1 VAGFDNNTPFD
12 IGWFRLLMYQ
22 NLFRL
27 SRVSFNK
34 MKNLNTKVTKE
45 SGFANFG
52 KIVYSIMERKIW
64 SPDAVRLLPSD
75 NPLLQPGGE
84 ERFESPEL
92 YRLRLQAEHA
102 ILVAGFDELICLEGL
117 NFTPFDYQVRAA
129 QVMLRRFRGRGMF
142 CDEVGLGKTIEA
154 GLVLKEYL
162 ERDIVERV
170 LIVTPPGLVEQWRE
184 EAAIK
189 FGLGDFVTSLDPKFR
204 ALGEGAWQRFPR
216 IIASLATARRA
227 EHRAEIQKIPYDLV
241 IVDEAHHLKNRSS
254 VSWKFVNK
262 LQRKYILLLTAT
274 PVENNLDELY
284 NLITLLK
291 PGQLKTPREFRSQF
305 VVRGDP
311 RLPKNRG
318 KLRQLLGDVMVR
330 HTRGQVDLKLP
341 PRRAN
346 TVRLALSPAEV
357 DLYEKI
363 SAFIRARL
371 VQGKDGDGAGL
382 NQTDRFTLLTLQR
395 EIGSSPMAAEPTLRS
410 LAARQEDDEL
420 RARLL
425 ALAEESANVKAWAKA
440 DALEKLLG
448 SILGKGAPTEEKVII
463 FTHFLRTLDGL
474 IERLE
479 RMGVPFVVYHGRLNP
494 AAKQRA
500 IDDFEHEAQVLLSTE
515 AAGEGRN
522 LQFCRTMINFDV
534 PWNPMRIEQRVGR
547 IHRVGQEREVHIY
560 NLSARGTIEDYLLEI
575 IDQKLN
581 MFELVIGEMDMIL
594 GRLSDERDF
603 EELVLDVWVRA
614 RTKAD
619 ADAGF
624 HQLGESL
631 RQARQVYQTVK
642 EYDEALFG
650 EDFSAD

>member
-1 VAGFDNNTPFD
+1 MDA
-12 IGWFRLLMYQ
+12 
-22 NLFRL
+22 
-27 SRVSFNK
+27 
-34 MKNLNTKVTKE
+34 
-45 SGFANFG
+45 
-52 KIVYSIMERKIW
+52 KIW
-64 SPDAVRLLPSD
+64 SPEAVRLLPSD
-75 NPLLQPGGE
+75 NPVLQPGGQD
-84 ERFESPEL
+84 RFADPEL

-102 ILVAGFDELICLEGL
+102 ILVAGFDELICLDEL
-117 NFTPFDYQVRAA
+117 NFAPFDYQVRAA

-162 ERDIVERV
+162 ERDIARRV
-170 LIVTPPGLVEQWRE
+170 LVITPPGLVEQWQE
-184 EAAIK
+184 ELAVK
-189 FGLGDFVTSLDPKFR
+189 FGLDDFVTNVDPEFR
-204 ALGEGAWQRFPR
+204 ALGQEAWGRYPR
-216 IIASLATARRA
+216 VIASLATARRS

-241 IVDEAHHLKNRSS
+241 IMDEAHHLKNRSS

-330 HTRGQVDLKLP
+330 HTRSQVNLKLP

-346 TVRLALSPAEV
+346 TVRLALSPPEA
-357 DLYEKI
+357 DLYEKV
-363 SAFIRARL
+363 SGFIRAQL
-371 VQGKDGDGAGL
+371 AKGEDGDAGGFK
-382 NQTDRFTLLTLQR
+382 QSDRFALLTLQR
-395 EIGSSPMAAEPTLRS
+395 EIGSSAMAAEPTLRT
-410 LAARQEDDEL
+410 LAARQEDPTMS
-420 RARLL
+420 AQLL
-425 ALAEESANVKAWAKA
+425 GLAQEAASVQSWAKGE
-440 DALEKLLG
+440 ALEKLLG
-448 SILGKGAPTEEKVII
+448 SILRDGAQSGEKVII
-463 FTHFLRTLDGL
+463 FTHYLRTLEAL
-474 IERLE
+474 QQLLE
-479 RMGVPFVVYHGRLNP
+479 RMGVAFVLYHGGLNA
-494 AAKQRA
+494 AAKQQA
-500 IDDFEHEAQVLLSTE
+500 IDDFERQAQVLLSTE

-534 PWNPMRIEQRVGR
+534 PWNPMRIEQRAGR

-560 NLSARGTIEDYLLEI
+560 NLSAGGTIEDYLLEI

-594 GRLSDERDF
+594 GHLSDERDF
-603 EELVLDVWVRA
+603 EELVLEVWIRA
-614 RTKAD
+614 RSKAEVES
-619 ADAGF
+619 GF
-624 HQLGESL
+624 TQLAEDL
-631 RQARQVYQTVK
+631 LQARRAYQTVK

>member
-1 VAGFDNNTPFD
+1 
-12 IGWFRLLMYQ
+12 
-22 NLFRL
+22 
-27 SRVSFNK
+27 

-162 ERDIVERV
+162 ERDIAERV
-170 LIVTPPGLVEQWRE
+170 LIITPPGLVEQWRE

-479 RMGVPFVVYHGRLNP
+479 RMGVRFVVYHGGLSP
-494 AAKQRA
+494 AAKQQA
-500 IDDFEHEAQVLLSTE
+500 IDDFEREAQVLLSTE

-522 LQFCRTMINFDV
+522 LQFCRTMINFDI

-560 NLSARGTIEDYLLEI
+560 NLSARSTIEDYLLEI